1 MTSISAV
8 ISSKARFFRRLCAR
22 PQVVRAAVS
31 AALLAA
37 VALLTPSAPSAAE
50 NYPDRP
56 IKFVLPYGPGGVAD
70 VTARIVADKLGNRLG
85 QQFVIENMPGA
96 GGITAAHA
104 VISAQPDGYTLGLIT
119 NGTAISAAQF
129 RSLPFDP
136 AKDFAMISRLGTF
149 DLLFAVNAAGPYRTL
164 MDFVNAAKAQPGKL
178 NIATVSAGS
187 TQNLAAELFSAVA
200 GINVQIVPYRTS
212 PDILVALL
220 RNDVQM
226 LLEFP
231 AAIKGQV
238 EAGKVRV
245 LATSGPNRWPVMA
258 DVPTAQEAGV
268 KGYEVT
274 SWNGIFAP
282 KDTPAPILATLHD
295 AIVDILA
302 EPDVKEKLRDLGIE
316 PAPSTPAALLA
327 LLNADVKKW
336 DDVIVTS
343 GIEKQ

>member
-1 MTSISAV
+1 MTNMPAMA
-8 ISSKARFFRRLCAR
+8 SSEARFSWRVCAR
-22 PQVVRAAVS
+22 RHVVRAVAS
-31 AALLAA
+31 ATLLAGIVLLSLSLPS
-37 VALLTPSAPSAAE
+37 VAE
-50 NYPDRP
+50 DYPDRP
-56 IKFVLPYGPGGVAD
+56 IKFVIPFGPGGVAD
-70 VTARIVADKLGNRLG
+70 VTARIIADKLGDKLG
-85 QQFVIENMPGA
+85 QHFVVENMPGA
-96 GGITAAHA
+96 GGITAARA

-178 NIATVSAGS
+178 NIATVNAGS
-187 TQNLAAELFSAVA
+187 TQNLAAELFRAVA

-231 AAIKGQV
+231 AAIKGQI

-245 LATSGPNRWPVMA
+245 LATSGPTRWPVMA
-258 DVPTAQEAGV
+258 DVPTVQEAGV

-274 SWNGIFAP
+274 SWNGMFAP
-282 KDTPAPILATLHD
+282 KNTPASVLTTVHD
-295 AIVDILA
+295 AIADILA
-302 EPDVKEKLRDLGIE
+302 QPDVKEKLRDLGIE
-316 PAPSTPAALLA
+316 PAPSSPEALLA
-327 LLNADVKKW
+327 LFNADVKKW

>member
-1 MTSISAV
+1 MTNMSAMA
-8 ISSKARFFRRLCAR
+8 SLKALFFRRLCGWHQVAR
-22 PQVVRAAVS
+22 AVVG

-37 VALLTPSAPSAAE
+37 SALPSAAE
-50 NYPDRP
+50 SYPDRP
-56 IKFVLPYGPGGVAD
+56 IKFVIPFGPGGVAD
-70 VTARIVADKLGNRLG
+70 VTARIVADKLRDKLG
-85 QQFVIENMPGA
+85 QQFIVENMPGA
-96 GGITAAHA
+96 GGITAARA

-136 AKDFAMISRLGTF
+136 AKDFAMVSRLGTF
-149 DLLFAVNAAGPYRTL
+149 DLLLAVNAAGPYRTL

-178 NIATVSAGS
+178 NVATVNAGS
-187 TQNLAAELFSAVA
+187 TQNLAAELFRAVA

-220 RNDVQM
+220 RDDVQM

-231 AAIKGQV
+231 AAIKGQID
-238 EAGKVRV
+238 AGKVRV
-245 LATSGPNRWPVMA
+245 LATSGPNRWPVMPG
-258 DVPTAQEAGV
+258 VPTVQEAGV

-274 SWNGIFAP
+274 SWNGMFAP
-282 KDTPAPILATLHD
+282 KNTPAPILATVHD
-295 AIVDILA
+295 AIVDMLA
-302 EPDVKEKLRDLGIE
+302 QPDVKEKLRDLGIE
-316 PAPSTPAALLA
+316 PAPSSPEELLA
-327 LLNADVKKW
+327 LFNADVKKW